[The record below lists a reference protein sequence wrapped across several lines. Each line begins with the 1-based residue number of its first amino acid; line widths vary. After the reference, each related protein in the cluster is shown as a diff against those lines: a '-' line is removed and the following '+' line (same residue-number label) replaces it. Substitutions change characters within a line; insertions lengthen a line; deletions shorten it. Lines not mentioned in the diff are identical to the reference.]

1 MAEFRDSGVNFITG
15 ERGREIYEAVKDL
28 PVIDYHCHLSPKE
41 IYEDKPFGNIGEMWL
56 AGDHYKWRLMRAYGI
71 DEKYITGDADY
82 REKFNAFIEAVSTAY
97 GNPVRDWVRLELSE
111 YFGITLPLKKENAD
125 RIWELTEAK
134 IREEKLSPVKLIE
147 RSNVEYIATTDD
159 PADSLEYHGL
169 IAAEGKV
176 KAKVVPSFRVDR
188 MIMIDAPDY
197 TEYLKKLSA
206 AADIEIRSLADYEE
220 AVSRR
225 LDFFVSMGCRFSD
238 MGIPVF
244 PDGTACREEAE
255 KAFVKALGG
264 KKVGLDELKAFL
276 GYIIVKLAA
285 EYKKRG
291 MVMQMHV
298 AVRRNNNSA
307 MYKKLG
313 ADSGFDSVGDPISV
327 NVLAAM
333 FDEMEKA
340 DGLPETIIYTL
351 NPTMYYGLITLIG
364 SFRGIH
370 LGIAWWFNDHKRG
383 MTESFN
389 ALGELSHVNT
399 MVGML
404 TDSRSFLSYVRHGY
418 YRQIVAEYLAGYADE
433 SNMDDI
439 KKTATD
445 LCYGNAKKLI

>member
-1 MAEFRDSGVNFITG
+1 
-15 ERGREIYEAVKDL
+15 
-28 PVIDYHCHLSPKE
+28 
-41 IYEDKPFGNIGEMWL
+41 
-56 AGDHYKWRLMRAYGI
+56 
-71 DEKYITGDADY
+71 
-82 REKFNAFIEAVSTAY
+82 
-97 GNPVRDWVRLELSE
+97 
-111 YFGITLPLKKENAD
+111 
-125 RIWELTEAK
+125 
-134 IREEKLSPVKLIE
+134 
-147 RSNVEYIATTDD
+147 
-159 PADSLEYHGL
+159 
-169 IAAEGKV
+169 
-176 KAKVVPSFRVDR
+176 
-188 MIMIDAPDY
+188 
-197 TEYLKKLSA
+197 
-206 AADIEIRSLADYEE
+206 
-220 AVSRR
+220 
-225 LDFFVSMGCRFSD
+225 
-238 MGIPVF
+238 
-244 PDGTACREEAE
+244 
-255 KAFVKALGG
+255 
-264 KKVGLDELKAFL
+264 
-276 GYIIVKLAA
+276 
-285 EYKKRG
+285 
-291 MVMQMHV
+291 MQMHV